1 MHDSYLEHHG
11 ILGQKWGIRRFQ
23 NKDGTRTAAGKARQ
37 GVLTDKKKGILEKN
51 VEVNFNKALQSS
63 SDKARDKAIADFAKA
78 EITKATANGRTPYDV
93 YLDHR
98 EKAYKHTRNVNDLLA
113 SGKFNEVDEELKSR
127 IYRKSSEMIRRKY
140 GDKPGDD
147 AQKARL
153 SQIEKEERKL
163 KNRDFADL
171 QSEIEDKVGSWYDSE
186 PRSPE
191 CKKIMDDHRKAY
203 KNEVEPLEKEAKDL
217 LAKVY
222 DAQDRSAGYQLFGKD
237 NAEISSAYKAYHN
250 VLSKEVDARNRIN
263 DEYVDKLASLSLKKL
278 GYEDSKENHDYIRK
292 IHVIDWD

>member
-37 GVLTDKKKGILEKN
+37 GVLTDKKKAILEKN
-51 VEVNFNKALQSS
+51 VEVNFNKALQLNSE
-63 SDKARDKAIADFAKA
+63 KARDKAIVDFAKA
-78 EITKATANGRTPYDV
+78 EITKAKANGRTPYDV

-186 PRSPE
+186 PHSPE

-222 DAQDRSAGYQLFGKD
+222 DAQDKSASYQLLGKE
-237 NAEISSAYKAYHN
+237 NAEISSAYKEYHD
-250 VLSKEVDARNRIN
+250 VLSKEIDARNRIN